1 MSLVK
6 HTPEQ
11 EIKMLE
17 KQIKKIEDKD
27 IKGFI
32 ARMARHYEVKKLRN
46 KIKNRGGKRTI
57 KGKEKKKTRKGKR
70 TRKLN
75 RYKNSICIFFCCKK
89 NIFILDF
96 FEFRIFFI
104 V

>member
-1 MSLVK
+1 MMLKHQVRTKRNKMSLVK

-46 KIKNRGGKRTI
+46 KIKEI
-57 KGKEKKKTRKGKR
+57 EKSLPTQK
-70 TRKLN
+70 
-75 RYKNSICIFFCCKK
+75 
-89 NIFILDF
+89 
-96 FEFRIFFI
+96 
-104 V
+104 